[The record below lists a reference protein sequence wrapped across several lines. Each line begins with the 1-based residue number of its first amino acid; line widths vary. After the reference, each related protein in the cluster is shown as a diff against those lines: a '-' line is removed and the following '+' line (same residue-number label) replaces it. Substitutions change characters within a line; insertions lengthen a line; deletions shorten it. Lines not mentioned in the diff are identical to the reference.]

1 MNNKQLL
8 KMLEELYDMND
19 TLNTHIIEYVKDP
32 KVRYL
37 LNDNIRKQRQ
47 LISIIKGGIYNE
59 RGNNSK

>member
-1 MNNKQLL
+1 MDNKQLL
-8 KMLEELYDMND
+8 KLLDVLHD
-19 TLNTHIIEYVKDP
+19 TNVILNEHVIEHVKDP

>member
-1 MNNKQLL
+1 
-8 KMLEELYDMND
+8 MLEELYDMND